1 MTETESTPGAA
12 ILVAID
18 IAKDHH
24 EVLVERLSPPTRRR
38 RFRIANALADFT
50 RLAEYLRRLAAPV
63 LIGFEATVISI
74 GH

>member
-50 RLAEYLRRLAAPV
+50 RLA
-63 LIGFEATVISI
+63 
-74 GH
+74 

>member
-38 RFRIANALADFT
+38 RFRIANALA
-50 RLAEYLRRLAAPV
+50 AGGVPAPARSARADRV
-63 LIGFEATVISI
+63 RGDR
-74 GH
+74 